1 MRFMFMVRTA
11 HQGPPTPELMA
22 AMNELAN
29 REIAAGRLVDQG
41 GLLPAA
47 MGAEIQVKAG
57 KVSIMDGPFVET
69 KEVVGGY
76 AVFELP
82 GRAEAIASAVEFMD
96 LHRKFAP
103 GWEGICEMRPMAS
116 SGN

>member
-1 MRFMFMVRTA
+1 MRFMFMVKTA

-22 AMNELAN
+22 AIDELAG
-29 REIAAGRLVDQG
+29 REIEAGRLIDQG
-41 GLLPAA
+41 GLLPPA
-47 MGAEIQVKAG
+47 MGAEIQVKDG
-57 KVSIMDGPFVET
+57 KVSVLDGPFAES

-82 GRAEAIASAVEFMD
+82 GREEAIASALEFME
-96 LHRKFAP
+96 LHRRFAP

-116 SGN
+116 SGG